1 MLPIH
6 DLCRGTPLKYDNE
19 VRTSIFCGK
28 SQWNEFELL
37 FLKYKVTLVQRFE
50 KVVKRKALIL
60 LSQLH
65 EAQF

>member
-19 VRTSIFCGK
+19 VRASIFRGK
-28 SQWNEFELL
+28 NQWNEFELL
-37 FLKYKVTLVQRFE
+37 FLKNKVILAQPFE

-60 LSQLH
+60 LWLH